1 MAEATIVRGGAQ
13 FRWNTRAQ
21 RYIAPNGRFVSR
33 KTVLMAA
40 ERVSVGL
47 YGDMSSLTAAL
58 RSGYATVAEW
68 QLGMA
73 RLVRTNHLAAA
84 AAAAGG
90 VAQLDEGARNLVQKK
105 IETQLGHLE
114 KFAKQVETGRQPL
127 GGQFDLRVK
136 MYSNSARGTGH
147 TIARQVAITAGVEMA
162 RNVLGDAE
170 HCSDCLDESAKG
182 TVPIDELSEPGTR
195 QCLVNCQCT
204 IEYVDGGGGS

>member
-1 MAEATIVRGGAQ
+1 MAEATIVRSGVQ
-13 FRWNTRAQ
+13 FKWNARAQ

-33 KTVLMAA
+33 KTVLVAS

-47 YGDMSSLTAAL
+47 HGDMRSLSEAL
-58 RSGYATVAEW
+58 RVGRVSVAEW
-68 QLGMA
+68 QLAMA
-73 RLVRTNHLAAA
+73 RLIRTNHLAAA

-90 VAQLDEGARNLVQKK
+90 VAQLDEGARGLVQKK
-105 IETQLGHLE
+105 IEAQLGHLE

-147 TIARQVAITAGVEMA
+147 TVARQVAIAAGVEMA
-162 RNVLGDAE
+162 RNVLGDGE

-204 IEYVDGGGGS
+204 IEYVQGGQ